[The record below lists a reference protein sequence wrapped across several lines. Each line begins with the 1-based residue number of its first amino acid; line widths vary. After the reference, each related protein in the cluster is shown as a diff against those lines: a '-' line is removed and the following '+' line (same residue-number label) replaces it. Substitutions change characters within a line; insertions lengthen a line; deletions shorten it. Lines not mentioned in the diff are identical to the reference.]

1 MATVTQPHEF
11 AIRVVAKNSNEYRRC
26 HVGGKEDK
34 QSRHRAIAQASFD
47 VIFKGHQCWRVGGK
61 EGKQSRHRAI
71 DQASFG
77 VIFKGC
83 QCWHV
88 GGNEGK
94 QSCHCAI
101 AQATFGDIFKGR
113 RCSWLM
119 VNLES
124 AGGLNLADFR
134 QGERDKERIS

>member
-34 QSRHRAIAQASFD
+34 QSRHRAIAQASF
-47 VIFKGHQCWRVGGK
+47 
-61 EGKQSRHRAI
+61 
-71 DQASFG
+71 
-77 VIFKGC
+77 
-83 QCWHV
+83 
-88 GGNEGK
+88 
-94 QSCHCAI
+94 
-101 AQATFGDIFKGR
+101 GDIFKGR

-134 QGERDKERIS
+134 QGERDKERIG

>member
-34 QSRHRAIAQASFD
+34 QSRHRAIAQASF
-47 VIFKGHQCWRVGGK
+47 
-61 EGKQSRHRAI
+61 
-71 DQASFG
+71 G
-77 VIFKGC
+77 VIFKGR

-101 AQATFGDIFKGR
+101 AQASFGDIFKGR

-134 QGERDKERIS
+134 QGERDKERIG